1 MAEHVLESAGHGLER
16 VLSPAA
22 RWAFRVA
29 MLVMALMM
37 IPVFVDVILRYVSD
51 GSLEGAYEL
60 EEFSLALVP
69 SLPWP
74 AFRKQRGISTS
85 RL

>member
-37 IPVFVDVILRYVSD
+37 IPVFVDVILRFP
-51 GSLEGAYEL
+51 LL
-60 EEFSLALVP
+60 LFP

-74 AFRKQRGISTS
+74 AFRKQRGTSTS